1 MALTVQ
7 SSAAEHDYRHL
18 VQDDRIHGSLYTD
31 PAVFADEMQRIFTD
45 GWVFVGHESEVPE
58 VGDWVS
64 RRLGT
69 EPVLMVRNRD
79 GAISVVANRC
89 AHRGTTLCPQNDG
102 NNRNFRCAYHGWT
115 YDLDGTLLGVP
126 GPKGFHKDT
135 AELGL
140 DRPGQVDDYRGFV
153 FANRSGTAGPL
164 SDHLGAGGTD
174 LIDRTSDMSP
184 TGSVRLSAG
193 WIGQRIDSN
202 WKMWP
207 ESDNDGYHLNFTHAS
222 MARAVPDT
230 YYDEIVMTGEDAS
243 ASVTRAYDGGHVE
256 LDFRRSYST
265 ELAWLGTKRDK
276 VADYCDALERAYGAD
291 RAKTIMWDGPPHA
304 LVFPNLFLA
313 EMNIAR
319 IEPVAPGV
327 TVHHHTPLL
336 VEGTD
341 ESVNQR
347 LVLQSE
353 AAMGPASFFLTD
365 DAVIAERMHRAFEGA
380 AAGDDGWADLSRGI
394 EREHVEHGQRWSDIT
409 DETTNRGF
417 WHHYRDVMARV
428 AVDSP
433 NGHA

>member
-7 SSAAEHDYRHL
+7 SSPAVNDYRHL

-31 PAVFADEMQRIFTD
+31 PAVFADEMERIFTD
-45 GWVFVGHESEVPE
+45 GWVFVGHESEVPD

-69 EPVLMVRNRD
+69 EPVLMVRNGD
-79 GAISVVANRC
+79 GGISVVANRC

-135 AELGL
+135 ADLGL

-153 FANRSGTAGPL
+153 FANRSGTAGSL
-164 SDHLGAGGTD
+164 ADHLGAGGTD
-174 LIDRTSDMSP
+174 LIDRTSNMSP
-184 TGSVRLSAG
+184 SGSVRLSAG

-207 ESDNDGYHLNFTHAS
+207 ESDHDGYHLNFTHAS

-230 YYDEIVMTGEDAS
+230 YYDEIVMTGEEAS
-243 ASVTRAYDGGHVE
+243 ESATRAYDGGHLE
-256 LDFRRSYST
+256 LDFRRSYT
-265 ELAWLGTKRDK
+265 RELAWLGTTREK
-276 VADYCDALERAYGAD
+276 VASYCDALEQSYGPE

-319 IEPVAPGV
+319 IEPVSPGV

-336 VEGTD
+336 VDGAD
-341 ESVNQR
+341 ESVNRR

-365 DAVIAERMHRAFEGA
+365 DAVIAERMHRAFQGA
-380 AAGDDGWADLSRGI
+380 AVGDDAWVDLSRGL
-394 EREHVEHGQRWSDIT
+394 EREHVTDGQRWSDIT

-417 WHHYRDVMARV
+417 WHHYRDVMANVLGDRQNS
-428 AVDSP
+428 A
-433 NGHA
+433 